1 MSNLPEKMFNDL
13 LDKITREGHSNIGKE
28 FVNTHALH
36 EKYEQAVKDSHKLPE
51 PYGWETKEGE
61 ILHSVADVH
70 DYEKTYNATAWPVW
84 DEDALSSMG
93 LYYPGPTTITKQE
106 AKKQIED
113 PDREPPVDDQV
124 SPMRTTTLII
134 FSKDDNSVH
143 AFNDMY
149 RYNWK
154 NSYTYTL
161 EHSQA
166 VTLANEVNE
175 FNGYHKYAHIDLK
188 IIEEN

>member
-70 DYEKTYNATAWPVW
+70 DY
-84 DEDALSSMG
+84 
-93 LYYPGPTTITKQE
+93 
-106 AKKQIED
+106 
-113 PDREPPVDDQV
+113 
-124 SPMRTTTLII
+124 
-134 FSKDDNSVH
+134 
-143 AFNDMY
+143 
-149 RYNWK
+149 
-154 NSYTYTL
+154 
-161 EHSQA
+161 
-166 VTLANEVNE
+166 
-175 FNGYHKYAHIDLK
+175 
-188 IIEEN
+188 